1 MDYAQTHF
9 NTDAVRDICKA
20 CAICNAGT
28 QIHTHTHSQYV
39 CSSGRAIMLDPSYLY
54 SFVPTYSAECTYICA
69 HSHWPHKT
77 CWIFA
82 MHSFKHVDIHLHL
95 HRVLLHWVQSE
106 VFEVPSPQKVQAT
119 MLSLDRIML
128 PVLAKGKMKN
138 SEPELQI
145 WGKNG
150 EWVHAVCSWGT
161 KILENGGWKKHH

>member
-1 MDYAQTHF
+1 MHKHISIQMQWETYARHVRYIMQVHKYTHTF
-9 NTDAVRDICKA
+9 TVCLFFWSRYHVGPVISLLF
-20 CAICNAGT
+20 CADLQCWMYVYMRAFPLTSQNMLNFCNA
-28 QIHTHTHSQYV
+28 
-39 CSSGRAIMLDPSYLY
+39 
-54 SFVPTYSAECTYICA
+54 F
-69 HSHWPHKT
+69 
-77 CWIFA
+77 F
-82 MHSFKHVDIHLHL
+82 FKHVDLHLHL
-95 HRVLLHWVQSE
+95 HRVILHWVQSE